1 MRTKQMMKAVQT
13 RKPSTKISKGEEF
26 AKVSN
31 IERRLEARGKL
42 IDVVSTHKVRM
53 SKKARRRARSERVE
67 DNS

>member
-1 MRTKQMMKAVQT
+1 MMKAVQS

-31 IERRLEARGKL
+31 TERRFEARGKL

-53 SKKARRRARSERVE
+53 SKKQRRKARAEQKK
-67 DNS
+67 